1 MHHPTDRIAHTT
13 AFVTPVVEHWLEWE
27 IAQWVHHEVSIWWL
41 IAPRADAL
49 PQSYVL
55 VHIQKIEKKKRKE
68 NLLSHEE
75 YILCIITLINHIWQ
89 PHTRTCILIG
99 NTIQEIRYI
108 SHINLIRLTYINFQF
123 ILFHWQK
130 NNGLHWVLCRPLDY
144 NVPQSGGIEQCPHL

>member
-1 MHHPTDRIAHTT
+1 MHHPTDRITHTT

-27 IAQWVHHEVSIWWL
+27 IAQWVHHEVSMWRL

-55 VHIQKIEKKKRKE
+55 VHTQKIEEKKEKRK
-68 NLLSHEE
+68 LALPRRI
-75 YILCIITLINHIWQ
+75 YLIITLLNHIWQ

-130 NNGLHWVLCRPLDY
+130 NNGLHWVLCQRLDY
-144 NVPQSGGIEQCPHL
+144 NVQQSGGIEQCPHL